1 MVSKLAFLTSP
12 TRRWIRRVFWAFVA
26 LAAAGAV
33 ILAVSW
39 SVLSRD
45 ADSFLTLFALRVPKT
60 ITKVLDQKGNV
71 LGIFA
76 EEHRVVIPY
85 GDIPKAFVEA
95 LVATEDTDFWEHSGI
110 SPRGFARSGWNF
122 ITSFGRRREGASTL
136 TMQLIRTVTAKR
148 QKRLDRKLKEIILA
162 RKLEKA
168 YSKKQIMEMYANEVY
183 FGGGRYGIEAA
194 AEFYFG
200 KSAPQLNVEECAL
213 LAGLV
218 QNPNW
223 YNPYNPDPKARA
235 AAKSRRNHVLIRMV
249 KEDYLKAPEASLL
262 IEKPIRLA
270 RENAR
275 EEAIAPY
282 VVEEV
287 RKYLYENYG
296 REQAL
301 NGGLEVTTTVDSY
314 WQESANE
321 AVRVGL
327 KAVDRRR
334 GFRKEAVQFVTDP
347 ETTQLNGWKR
357 YFERGDSVRGV
368 VLGWKGGKALVRI
381 GKTQLEVPENAFA
394 WAGKDIQKLLPRG
407 AAPLFT
413 VKAADEGTPKA
424 LELDQDPQVEG
435 ALMAVD
441 PKTGE
446 IRAMVGGYDFNRSKF
461 NRATQA
467 LRQVGSTM
475 KAYVYG
481 AALTAGKTPATMV
494 NDVPTRFLDTYDFL
508 TITHPDGTS
517 EYKPLRAGVKPY
529 EPRNYERDFW
539 GPIPVWE
546 ALRDSRNVPAVRT
559 LEETGVLNV
568 IDYARKCG
576 LTGTIPPYPSM
587 ALGSADLTLK
597 EMVRGYATIANGG
610 LQAPMPFFI
619 KKVTDRNGRVLESHS
634 ASATDQVLDPQST
647 FQLIQCLQ
655 GVATS
660 GTGARSNEVEW
671 PVAGKTG
678 TTDEHTDGWFIGFS
692 TKVVCGVWVGLDEK
706 KTIFKGADGAKV
718 ALPIWIDFMKVALP
732 TTGEK
737 EDFKAP
743 EGMEWAD
750 IDRYTGLLAT
760 SATADKILHLAFKPG
775 TVPNSGSDAE
785 AIRKVKEARDKANT
799 QPVENRVW
807 GRPQQVEEAKPVD
820 LNASDPNA

>member
-1 MVSKLAFLTSP
+1 MASKLTSP
-12 TRRWIRRVFWAFVA
+12 SSPFRRWIRRFVWALVA
-26 LAAAGAV
+26 IAV
-33 ILAVSW
+33 LGSATLAVSW
-39 SVLSRD
+39 SIMSRD

-60 ITKVLDQKGNV
+60 ITKVLDQGGNV
-71 LGIFA
+71 IGIFA

-85 GDIPKAFVEA
+85 GDIPKAFVNA
-95 LVATEDTDFWEHSGI
+95 LVSTEDTDFWEHSGI

-122 ITSFGRRREGASTL
+122 VTSLGRRREGGSTL

-162 RKLEKA
+162 RKLERA

-200 KSAPQLNVEECAL
+200 KSAPQLAPEECAL

-235 AAKSRRNHVLIRMV
+235 AAKARRNHVLIRMV
-249 KEDYLKAPEASLL
+249 KEGHLKPAEASLL

-275 EEAIAPY
+275 EEAVAPY

-287 RKYLYENYG
+287 RKYLYEKYG
-296 REQAL
+296 REQVL
-301 NGGLEVTTTVDSY
+301 NGGLEVTTTVNSY
-314 WQESANE
+314 WQEAANE
-321 AVRVGL
+321 AVRNGL

-334 GFRKEAVQFVTDP
+334 GFRKDAVQFVSDP

-357 YFERGDSVRGV
+357 YFEAGDSVRGV
-368 VLGWKGGKALVRI
+368 ILGWKGGKAQVRI
-381 GKTQLEVPENAFA
+381 GKVELEVPESAFA
-394 WAGKDIQKLLPRG
+394 WAGRDIPKLLPRG
-407 AAPLFT
+407 AAPLFA
-413 VKAADEGTPKA
+413 VKTADDGMPKA
-424 LELDQDPQVEG
+424 LELDQDPSVEG

-441 PKTGE
+441 PRSGE

-475 KAYVYG
+475 KAFVYG
-481 AALTAGKTPATMV
+481 AAFTAGRTPATMV
-494 NDVPTRFLDTYDFL
+494 QDVPTRFLDTVDYL
-508 TITHPDGTS
+508 TVTHPDGSTDF
-517 EYKPLRAGVKPY
+517 KPLRAGVKPY
-529 EPRNYERDFW
+529 EPKNYERDFW
-539 GPIPVWE
+539 GPIPIWE
-546 ALRDSRNVPAVRT
+546 AMRDSRNVPAVRT

-568 IDYARKCG
+568 IDFARKCG
-576 LTGTIPPYPSM
+576 LTGSIPPYPSM
-587 ALGSADLTLK
+587 ALGSGDFTLR

-610 LQAPMPFFI
+610 LQAPVPFFI
-619 KKVTDRNGRVLESHS
+619 KKVTDRTGKVLETHGG
-634 ASATDQVLDPQST
+634 AATEQVLDPMST
-647 FQLIQCLQ
+647 FQLIQCLR
-655 GVATS
+655 GVATN
-660 GTGARSNEVEW
+660 GTGARSNELDW

-678 TTDEHTDGWFIGFS
+678 TTDDHTDGWFIGFS

-706 KTIFKGADGAKV
+706 KTIFRGADGAKV
-718 ALPIWIDFMKVALP
+718 ALPIWIDFMRVALP

-760 SATADKILHLAFKPG
+760 SATADRLLHLAFKPG
-775 TVPNSGSDAE
+775 TVPKSGSDAE
-785 AIRKVKEARDKANT
+785 AIQKVKEARDKAAA

-807 GRPQQVEEAKPVD
+807 GRPKVVEEPKPVD
-820 LNASDPNA
+820 LNATDPNA

>member
-1 MVSKLAFLTSP
+1 MASNQASHSSP
-12 TRRWIRRVFWAFVA
+12 ARRWIGRALWAFLA
-26 LAAAGAV
+26 LAVAGATT
-33 ILAVSW
+33 LAVSW

-60 ITKVLDQKGNV
+60 ITKVLDHDGNV
-71 LGIFA
+71 IGIFA

-85 GDIPKAFVEA
+85 GDIPKAFVNA
-95 LVATEDTDFWEHSGI
+95 LVATEDSDFWSHGGVSA
-110 SPRGFARSGWNF
+110 RGVMRSGVNF

-235 AAKSRRNHVLIRMV
+235 AAKARRNHVLVRMV
-249 KEDYLKAPEASLL
+249 KEDYLKAQEASLL
-262 IEKPIRLA
+262 MDKPIRLA

-275 EEAIAPY
+275 EEAVAPY

-287 RKYLYENYG
+287 RKYLYEKYG
-296 REQAL
+296 REQVL
-301 NGGLEVTTTVDSY
+301 NGGLEVTTTVDSF
-314 WQESANE
+314 WQEAANK
-321 AVRVGL
+321 AVQSGL

-334 GFRKEAVQFVTDP
+334 GFRKDAVQFVTDP
-347 ETTQLNGWKR
+347 ETTQLNGWR
-357 YFERGDSVRGV
+357 HYFEADDNVRGV
-368 VLGWKGGKALVRI
+368 ILGWKGDKAQVRI
-381 GKTQLEVPENAFA
+381 GTTTLEVPMAAFG
-394 WAGKDIQKLLPRG
+394 WIGKDPQKLLPRG
-407 AAPLFT
+407 AAPLFL
-413 VKAADEGTPKA
+413 VKTAQDGTPKT
-424 LELDQDPQVEG
+424 LELDQEPQVEG
-435 ALMAVD
+435 ALMAID

-461 NRATQA
+461 NRAMQA
-467 LRQVGSTM
+467 QRQVGSTM
-475 KAYVYG
+475 KAFVYG
-481 AALTAGKTPATMV
+481 AAFTAGKTPASMV
-494 NDVPTRFLDTYDFL
+494 LDVPTRFVNTVDYMTVTL
-508 TITHPDGTS
+508 PDGTS
-517 EYKPLRAGVKPY
+517 EYKPLRGGVKPY
-529 EPRNYERDFW
+529 EPKNYERDFW
-539 GPIPVWE
+539 GPIPIWE

-559 LEETGVLNV
+559 LEEVGVLNV
-568 IDYARKCG
+568 IDFARKCG
-576 LTGTIPPYPSM
+576 VTGSIPPYPSM

-597 EMVRGYATIANGG
+597 EMVRGYATIANDG

-619 KKVTDRNGRVLESHS
+619 KKVVDRNGRVLETHS
-634 ASATDQVLDPQST
+634 GSATEQVLDAQST
-647 FQLIQCLQ
+647 YQLIQCLQ

-660 GTGARSNEVEW
+660 GTGARSNELNW

-678 TTDEHTDGWFIGFS
+678 TTDDHTDAWFLGFS
-692 TKVVCGVWVGLDEK
+692 TRVACGVWVGLDEK
-706 KTIFKGADGAKV
+706 KTIFRGADGAKV
-718 ALPIWIDFMKVALP
+718 ALPIWVDFMKAALP
-732 TTGEK
+732 TTPK
-737 EDFKAP
+737 EDFQAP

-760 SATADKILHLAFKPG
+760 SATADKVLHLAFKPG
-775 TVPNSGSDAE
+775 TVPKSGSDAE
-785 AIRKVKEARDKANT
+785 AIQKVKEARDKAAA
-799 QPVENRVW
+799 QPMENRVW
-807 GRPQQVEEAKPVD
+807 GQPKVVEEPAKPLD
-820 LNASDPNA
+820 LNATDPNG